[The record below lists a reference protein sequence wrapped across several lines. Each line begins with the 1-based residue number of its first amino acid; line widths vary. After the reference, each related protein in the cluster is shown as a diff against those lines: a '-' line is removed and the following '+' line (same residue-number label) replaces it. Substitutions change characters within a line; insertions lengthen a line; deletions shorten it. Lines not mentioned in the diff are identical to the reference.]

1 MSQCEVGWRTYE
13 DAGEK
18 TASAKPAVVGEGRS
32 AYEDIKRQL
41 VKAGGGLGG
50 WEEGRGMGQM
60 DARTKNPGGGEED
73 REEMKGERGQIGDKR
88 GFGRVRRDDEFHG

>member
-1 MSQCEVGWRTYE
+1 MSQCEVRWRTYE

-41 VKAGGGLGG
+41 VRAGGGLGG
-50 WEEGRGMGQM
+50 WEEEWGRWTQEQKTRPEVK
-60 DARTKNPGGGEED
+60 RTGK
-73 REEMKGERGQIGDKR
+73 K
-88 GFGRVRRDDEFHG
+88 